1 MKVALIVDDTSRP
14 TPVETLLPPVLAE
27 LERAGMVIKDLTLV
41 PALGVHRPSSLLMTI
56 CPPPSRRPGAVFR
69 DLPPC

>member
-1 MKVALIVDDTSRP
+1 MKVALIVDDTSRL
-14 TPVETLLPPVLAE
+14 TPVKTLLPPVLAE

-41 PALGVHRPSSLLMTI
+41 PALGVHRPSSLLTTI